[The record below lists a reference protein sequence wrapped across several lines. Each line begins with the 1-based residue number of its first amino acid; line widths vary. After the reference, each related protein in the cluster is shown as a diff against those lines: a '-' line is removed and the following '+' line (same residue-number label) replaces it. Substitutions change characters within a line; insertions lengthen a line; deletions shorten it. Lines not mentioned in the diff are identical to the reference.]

1 MLQEMVPIQPEPR
14 GQFSGGADMER
25 QVTGSAEYW
34 HPTPG
39 RPPIDPQIRSLVL
52 RIAPRRS

>member
-1 MLQEMVPIQPEPR
+1 
-14 GQFSGGADMER
+14 MER
-25 QVTGSAEYW
+25 HVTGSAEYW